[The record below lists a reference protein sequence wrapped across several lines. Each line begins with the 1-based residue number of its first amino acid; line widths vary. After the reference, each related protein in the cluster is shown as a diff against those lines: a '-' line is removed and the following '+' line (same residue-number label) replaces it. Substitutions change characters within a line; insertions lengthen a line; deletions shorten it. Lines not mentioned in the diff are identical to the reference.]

1 VNKRIPLS
9 ERRERDA
16 AKGVD
21 AVIQT
26 INGDAAQPRSGS
38 EEKVILAKVTMYI
51 RPEQVAAIEAIQLA
65 ERQRTGKRPDKSDLA
80 QEAIDLLIQKYT

>member
-1 VNKRIPLS
+1 MNKRVPLS

-21 AVIQT
+21 AMIQVV
-26 INGDAAQPRSGS
+26 NGEGS
-38 EEKVILAKVTMYI
+38 QNGLNSQEKVTLAKVTMYI
-51 RPEQVAAIEAIQLA
+51 RPEQVAAMEAIQLA

-80 QEAIDLLIQKYT
+80 QEAIDLLIQKYA